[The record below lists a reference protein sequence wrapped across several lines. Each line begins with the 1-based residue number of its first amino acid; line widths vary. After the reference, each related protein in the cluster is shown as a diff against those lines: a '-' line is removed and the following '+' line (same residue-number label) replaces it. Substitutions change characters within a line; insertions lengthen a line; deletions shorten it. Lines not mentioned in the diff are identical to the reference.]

1 MLAHAVPVLTPEV
14 FAEVRELIL
23 GIAGIVL
30 SHEKEELVKS
40 RLASRLKQ
48 LRLSSYEQYLASAK
62 TDRRELSNLVDV
74 LTTNKTSFFREEH
87 HFEFLQYQL
96 FPSWAALGRPVR
108 IWSAGCSTGEE
119 PYSLAMLC
127 RQHLPGCEVRI
138 LATDISLRVLKH
150 AKAARYAEQQISAV
164 PHTLR
169 ARFVRKPSRSD
180 AEKLHEITEEARSMV
195 SFARLNLLGD
205 WPMRGQ
211 FDLILCR
218 NVMIYF
224 DDDTRTQLACRFA
237 ERLAPGAPLFIGH
250 AESLG
255 ALTQPLQCIEPAV
268 YRA

>member
-1 MLAHAVPVLTPEV
+1 MLARSSPILTPEV
-14 FAEVRELIL
+14 FAEVRDLIL

-40 RLASRLKQ
+40 RLASRLKH
-48 LRLSSYEQYLASAK
+48 LKLSSYEQYLAGVK
-62 TDRRELSNLVDV
+62 NDRQELSNLVDA
-74 LTTNKTSFFREEH
+74 LTTNKTSFFRENH
-87 HFEFLQYQL
+87 HFEFLQYRL
-96 FPSWAALGRPVR
+96 FPSWAGLGRPVQ

-127 RQHLPGCEVRI
+127 RQHLPACEVRI
-138 LATDISLRVLKH
+138 LATDISLRVLSQ
-150 AKAARYAEQQISAV
+150 AKAARYPEEQVSGI
-164 PHTLR
+164 PHALR
-169 ARFVRKPSRSD
+169 ARFVRKPSKGD
-180 AEKLHEITEEARSMV
+180 PEPLHEISDEARSMV
-195 SFARLNLLGD
+195 SFARLNLLGP

-237 ERLAPGAPLFIGH
+237 ERLGPQAPLFIGH
-250 AESLG
+250 AESLS
-255 ALTQPLQCIEPAV
+255 ALQQPLHLIEPAV